1 MSFLQK
7 LFGSQGNGGQKHDA
21 GLEREHLEL
30 RRAIE
35 RCDALRPAFESKQ
48 LSLADLVAT
57 LERNNFAR
65 KVIAKAIGESLGE
78 DVAKRI

>member
-1 MSFLQK
+1 MSFFQK
-7 LFGSQGNGGQKHDA
+7 FFRAQRSDGRQKDA
-21 GLEREHLEL
+21 GINAEHLEL

-48 LSLADLVAT
+48 LSLADLVST
-57 LERNNFAR
+57 LERNNFSR

>member
-1 MSFLQK
+1 MGFLDFFK
-7 LFGSQGNGGQKHDA
+7 RKAALRRDVGMEA
-21 GLEREHLEL
+21 AHLEL

-35 RCDALRPAFESKQ
+35 RCDALRPAFEAKQ

-57 LERNNFAR
+57 LKRNSFSNATIR
-65 KVIAKAIGESLGE
+65 KAVEESLGE